1 MTTVIDGSKRRTVN
15 DRPALRRVVASP
27 VEEFGAE
34 HWGIAPALSTSRS
47 VEGNGIH
54 TWPAQSFDDLFS
66 LAAADE
72 LLSVRGLRTPFLRLA
87 KDGNVLAPSRFT
99 RAGGVGATIADQVD
113 ADAVAKAYADGATVV
128 FQGLHRT
135 WPPLIEF
142 TGQLVADLGHPV
154 QVNAYL
160 TPPAAQGF
168 AAHYDTHDVF
178 VVQVAGRKHWT
189 IHEPV
194 VQLPRADEPWD
205 GRRAAVAA
213 RAQEPPHLDTELC
226 PGDALYLPRGWL
238 HAARSGDEATLHLT
252 FGVHPLTAR
261 DVLRAAVD
269 CPRGGS
275 ATADLAAHRLR
286 PR

>member
-1 MTTVIDGSKRRTVN
+1 M
-15 DRPALRRVVASP
+15 
-27 VEEFGAE
+27 
-34 HWGIAPALSTSRS
+34 
-47 VEGNGIH
+47 
-54 TWPAQSFDDLFS
+54 
-66 LAAADE
+66 
-72 LLSVRGLRTPFLRLA
+72 
-87 KDGNVLAPSRFT
+87 
-99 RAGGVGATIADQVD
+99 
-113 ADAVAKAYADGATVV
+113 V

-194 VQLPRADEPWD
+194 VRLPRPDEPWD

-213 RAQEPPHLDTELC
+213 RAQEPPTSTPSCAPAMPSTCREAGC
-226 PGDALYLPRGWL
+226 TPRDP
-238 HAARSGDEATLHLT
+238 AMRQ
-252 FGVHPLTAR
+252 P
-261 DVLRAAVD
+261 
-269 CPRGGS
+269 CI
-275 ATADLAAHRLR
+275 
-286 PR
+286 